1 MKLPCYLVRDLLPL
15 YKDEVCEPETAA
27 DVKEHL
33 DDCPDCRHLWET
45 MQDTAPLE
53 GDVAQAREQEQAA
66 ALRRVKHLQ
75 QRNRLLTVV
84 VAAILTLGA
93 VYLGLRL
100 VHDYAN
106 NTYLD
111 YDANAIL
118 KVEYKE
124 HAEESTYL
132 PGGEGLYITLDP
144 TQYNTLQW
152 TTFLDTEKGKVVVFT
167 LGNSLWNQW
176 MKTQWY
182 GLAEG
187 LPYTSEL
194 CTDRTYTSQTM
205 DALVAAYYLPYSEF
219 KTWVEQEK
227 QELPEDAVLVWLR
240 DAQ

>member
-1 MKLPCYLVRDLLPL
+1 MQ
-15 YKDEVCEPETAA
+15 
-27 DVKEHL
+27 EHL
-33 DDCPDCRHLWET
+33 EGCPDCRHLWET
-45 MQDTAPLE
+45 MQETPPVE
-53 GDVAQAREQEQAA
+53 GDVVQIREQEQAA

-75 QRNRLLTVV
+75 RRNRLLTGV

-93 VYLGLRL
+93 VYLGARL

-106 NTYLD
+106 QTYLD
-111 YDANAIL
+111 YDVHAIW

-124 HAEESTYL
+124 HAEEGANL
-132 PGGEGLYITLDP
+132 PGGKGLYITLDP
-144 TQYNTLQW
+144 TQYNTLEW
-152 TTFLDTEKGKVVVFT
+152 TAFLDTEEGEVVVFT

-182 GLAEG
+182 GLTEG
-187 LPYTSEL
+187 QPYTGEL

-219 KTWVEQEK
+219 DTWAEQGE
-227 QELPEDAVLVWLR
+227 QELPEDAVLVWQR